1 MIKSMIHDH
10 YEFVMEGSPEA
21 QTVIN
26 GKKCVYFG
34 GVSYFQLHNHPEV
47 VQAALEATSAHGLN
61 SATSRSNTGMT
72 QLYFDVEVKAAE
84 FFGCEDAVY
93 LPSGYLSN
101 IAGIQALAALK
112 AFDVIFIDASSHYC
126 NLDGVHTSQKPV
138 YPFRHNNPA
147 DLKDQIRERLKSNET
162 PLIVSDGIF
171 SMVGKFANIPELL
184 EVAEEYDGLVWID
197 DAHGSGIAGA
207 NGQGTYE
214 YFDLHSDRLYVGS
227 TLSKAFGGF
236 GGIIPGN
243 RDFISVVRK
252 GNVLK
257 GGSQPVFAA
266 AAASLKGIEIVA
278 SQPELREQL
287 RDNASYLKEK
297 LGSIGIEVFNNYL
310 PIASFSAGT
319 KEDMR
324 KIQNQLFKKD
334 IYIQHSNYVGA
345 GENGVLRMV
354 VFSTHSYD
362 QIDYLTNTL
371 KTIL

>member
-1 MIKSMIHDH
+1 MTKPGIHDH
-10 YEFVMEGSPEA
+10 YEFVMKGSPKAE
-21 QTVIN
+21 TVIN
-26 GKKCVYFG
+26 GKKCLYFG
-34 GVSYFQLHNHPEV
+34 GTSYFQLHNHPEV
-47 VQAALEATSAHGLN
+47 VKAALEATSTNGLN

-72 QLYFDVEVKAAE
+72 QLCFDVEMKAAE

-101 IAGIQALAALK
+101 IAGIQALAALE

-126 NLDGVHTSQKPV
+126 NMDGVHTTQKPV
-138 YPFRHNNPA
+138 YTFRHNTPA
-147 DLKDQIRERLKSNET
+147 DLKTQISQRLKTNEK

-171 SMVGKFANIPELL
+171 STYGNFANIPELL
-184 EVAEEYDGLVWID
+184 NIAEEYDGLIWID
-197 DAHGSGIAGA
+197 DAHGSGISGA
-207 NGQGTYE
+207 NGRGTYE
-214 YFDLHSDRLYVGS
+214 YFDLHSHRLYFGS

-243 RDFISVVRK
+243 REFISAVRK

-266 AAASLKGIEIVA
+266 AAASLKGIEIVQ
-278 SQPELREQL
+278 SHPELRQKL
-287 RDNASYLKEK
+287 WKNATYLKDK
-297 LGSIGIEVFNNYL
+297 LQSIGIEIVNNYL

-319 KEDMR
+319 EEEMR
-324 KIQNQLFKKD
+324 KIQSQLFKKD
-334 IYIQHSNYVGA
+334 IYIQHSGYAGA

-362 QIDYLTNTL
+362 QIDYLINTL
-371 KTIL
+371 KTVL